1 MAKKY
6 KNTLER
12 AQKFDPYGKDVTR
25 EELLQIRR
33 QLAKVMNQRMV
44 RLENARSP
52 VTGEDYTF
60 GSYDKMQ
67 DYLEKA
73 GRQKMAN
80 REGGLRFAET
90 LNVDMSN
97 KQLIKEIKALQGYS
111 EHVSSTVAGMHK
123 IEKKRQ
129 ATFKAKG
136 LDPKVVSSKDFYD
149 FLNTQTFDRISNI
162 LNSDMVNEEVNRVA
176 KEGVPMDQIIDAI
189 DKYLDTAEDVSVKGL
204 RDQLGMTKLEW
215 EKSGASDA
223 ENPFT

>member
-1 MAKKY
+1 MPKKY
-6 KNTLER
+6 KNNLQAAR
-12 AQKFDPYGKDVTR
+12 SFDPYAKDVTR

-73 GRQKMAN
+73 GRQKMAD

-97 KQLIKEIKALQGYS
+97 RQLIKEIKALQGYS
-111 EHVSSTVAGMHK
+111 GHISSTVAGMHK

-129 ATFKAKG
+129 ETFEAKG

-149 FLNTQTFDRISNI
+149 FLNTQTFDRIANI

-176 KEGVPMDQIIDAI
+176 KEGAPMDQIIDAI

-204 RDQLGMTKLEW
+204 RDQLDMTKLEW
-215 EKSGASDA
+215 EKSEASDA
-223 ENPFT
+223 